1 MAPEILSNSGHN
13 YAVDWW
19 CLGILLFEMLT
30 GHTPF
35 HDKSNNF
42 RNIETNIKTA
52 KIIYPEYLTPE
63 AIDLIGKLLIHDPKL
78 RLGMGVLYINRHSI
92 SDINQESCILPWG

>member
-1 MAPEILSNSGHN
+1 MNLSLEQFAGTPEYLAPEILNNSGHN

-35 HDKSNNF
+35 RDKANNF
-42 RNIETNIKTA
+42 RNIERQIKEGTIMFPDYVSTA
-52 KIIYPEYLTPE
+52 AKDII
-63 AIDLIGKLLIHDPKL
+63 
-78 RLGMGVLYINRHSI
+78 
-92 SDINQESCILPWG
+92 